1 MDKGTT
7 TGIVMVLVFGLGL
20 MIGYYAG
27 SNNITPS
34 NVVTQAEEAAT
45 DGSANTQTTNN
56 TGSDTAGSD
65 AGTQAQAT
73 GATTVDTSQ
82 LTAGQRQLLETLG
95 VDTENLTIT
104 PEMVACAEAKVGAAR
119 VAEIQNGAT
128 PTFMEGASL
137 MACYSS

>member
-1 MDKGTT
+1 MDKATT
-7 TGIVMVLVFGLGL
+7 TGVVMVLVFGLGL

-27 SNNITPS
+27 SNNITAS
-34 NVVTQAEEAAT
+34 DAMTQVEEAT
-45 DGSANTQTTNN
+45 TGRSENTQTTNSASNN
-56 TGSDTAGSD
+56 TGGNEVD
-65 AGTQAQAT
+65 TQAQAS
-73 GATTVDTSQ
+73 GATTVNTSQ
-82 LTAGQRQLLETLG
+82 LTPGQRQLLETLG

-137 MACYSS
+137 MACYSN